1 MAKQIIWSNLSEID
15 FDNILEYLFRNW
27 DNKVTEQFMDLTEKT
42 LLQIAESPKQF
53 PLINKKFKIR
63 KCVLTKHNIKYY
75 RESKT
80 QIEIL
85 RIYDTGRIL
94 TVCF

>member
-53 PLINKKFKIR
+53 PLINR
-63 KCVLTKHNIKYY
+63 S
-75 RESKT
+75 SK
-80 QIEIL
+80 
-85 RIYDTGRIL
+85 
-94 TVCF
+94 